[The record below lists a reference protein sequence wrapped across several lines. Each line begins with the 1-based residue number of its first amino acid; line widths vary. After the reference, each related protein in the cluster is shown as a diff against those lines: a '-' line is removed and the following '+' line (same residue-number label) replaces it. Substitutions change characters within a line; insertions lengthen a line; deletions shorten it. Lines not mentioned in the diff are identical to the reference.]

1 MLLKPFPFH
10 EKLKEYFKIQD
21 KTWKWFA
28 DEKTISSQNEAFK
41 TDILKN
47 SYRITKEEE
56 PKIYELLE
64 QAKDK
69 LGVIVPV
76 TIYQSQYVEMNN
88 ASIVIFESE
97 AHLVLSGA
105 ILKIL
110 NEEELLALLAH
121 ELSHV
126 LLYTFDNGNYEI
138 ANRIINAIA
147 NDGSSELYYNETAR
161 MYQLYTE
168 LFCDLGAYKVC
179 GNINPVICTLV
190 KVNTGL
196 EKVSAESY
204 LQQASEILERIESGS
219 EGTTHPELYIRAKSL
234 ELFTQ
239 NETEFYTKIEELVR
253 GKMDLYQLN
262 IFSKQELYSTTK
274 DLIDIVLKPKWTQS
288 EHCIVLYKQ
297 YFTAYNRNQEVLI
310 DESFKAKINLSKAN
324 TKDYFS
330 YVMLDFAMC
339 DNDLK
344 EPFIGLVLDLA
355 EQIGLQDNLKAIF
368 KKELR
373 LTDKAFKEMSQKTAS
388 TLNEILESEQE
399 KTY

>member
-10 EKLKEYFKIQD
+10 EKLKDYFKNQG
-21 KTWKWFA
+21 KTWEWFA
-28 DEKTISSQNEAFK
+28 DEKIISSQNEAYK

-56 PKIYELLE
+56 PRIYELLE

-69 LGVIVPV
+69 LGVIIPI
-76 TIYQSQYVEMNN
+76 TIYQSQYVDMNN
-88 ASIVIFESE
+88 ASIVMLDKE
-97 AHLVLSGA
+97 AHLVLSGS
-105 ILKIL
+105 IMKIL
-110 NEEELLALLAH
+110 NDDELLALLGH

-126 LLYTFDNGNYEI
+126 LLYTFDNGNYEV

-147 NDGSSELYYNETAR
+147 NEGGSELYYYETAR

-168 LFCDLGAYKVC
+168 LFCDLGAFKVC
-179 GNINPVICTLV
+179 GDINPVICTLV

-204 LQQASEILERIESGS
+204 LQQASEILDRIETGS

-234 ELFTQ
+234 ELFKE
-239 NETEFYTKIEELVR
+239 NEIEYYTKIADLVH
-253 GKMDLYQLN
+253 GKVDLHQLN
-262 IFSKQELYSTTK
+262 IFTKKELHETTK
-274 DLIDIVLKPKWTQS
+274 ELIDIILKPKWTQS
-288 EHCIVLYKQ
+288 DHSIVLYKH
-297 YFTAYNRNQEVLI
+297 YFTAYNRNSEVFI
-310 DESFKAKINLSKAN
+310 NEAFKVKINASKTN

-339 DNDLK
+339 DTELK
-344 EPFIGLVLDLA
+344 EPFIGLILDLS
-355 EQIGLQDNLKAIF
+355 EQLGLEENLKIIL
-368 KKELR
+368 KKELK
-373 LTDKAFKEMSQKTAS
+373 LSDKAFKEMSQKAATA
-388 TLNEILESEQE
+388 LNEILESEQE